1 MVINAPNKILIV
13 AKYRFNSRFINAKET
28 QTIRKC
34 TNNTLKKR
42 FDSNSRHVLTSSVP
56 LDIFSFANECQTEI
70 EKKISKTLRVVNRLS
85 IYGLDGL
92 IKY

>member
-13 AKYRFNSRFINAKET
+13 AKYKFSCRFKKANEMQI
-28 QTIRKC
+28 IRKC
-34 TNNTLKKR
+34 TNKTLKNKS
-42 FDSNSRHVLTSSVP
+42 DLNNLQDPTSSVP
-56 LDIFSFANECQTEI
+56 ADIFSFANECHTLI